1 MTLKRRALMHNS
13 SAMKVAR
20 YLPHPLWNYGEEIK
34 VMRQPPRIHP
44 GGGGDL
50 HNNQIN
56 LSGRGRPLEKRTERS
71 ANRTFHSGHYGK
83 LKGLK
88 VTHYIKFTVLLFAPA
103 FPNNN
108 IQLSCQ
114 E

>member
-56 LSGRGRPLEKRTERS
+56 LSGGREG
-71 ANRTFHSGHYGK
+71 ASGEENK
-83 LKGLK
+83 KICK
-88 VTHYIKFTVLLFAPA
+88 
-103 FPNNN
+103 
-108 IQLSCQ
+108 
-114 E
+114 